1 MQKKSITYVFGS
13 GRIEKLKLDYDIAK
27 EFFYGYQKLSLKNDC
42 KIIEMSDPNEII
54 KPLNSFVDKI
64 LRKLTKFPI
73 YTKDILSGNNWKI
86 LRKSEVIILTTDL
99 LALSLVPYLII
110 LSLVKKVEI
119 YVIVMGLFG
128 RKSNNFIVK
137 IFQSIY
143 LKILNST
150 VNKYLFLG
158 KGEMDAASSN
168 YSKFKN
174 KFVFLPF
181 STDTVFWGKNDDN
194 LENSSGILFIG
205 NDGKRDY
212 ELVEQ
217 IAEKLQDIKFTF
229 VTNQIKST
237 NCKNVNLING
247 TWANEK
253 LTDQEIRDLY
263 TKSRLTIIPLK
274 ESLQPSGQS
283 VTLQSIAT
291 GTPVIIT
298 KTSGFWDETNF
309 SNNENI
315 FFNYENTLN
324 SWCDQINKIYYDTN
338 TLKEVSKNGLH
349 TVNNLYNLEIFSSEL
364 KNIIKI

>member
-13 GRIEKLKLDYDIAK
+13 GRIGKLKLDYDIAQ
-27 EFFYGYQKLSLKNDC
+27 EFFYGYQELSFKNDC
-42 KIIEMSDPNEII
+42 KIIEMRDPNEVT
-54 KPLNSFVDKI
+54 KPVNNFVDKI

-73 YTKDILSGNNWKI
+73 YTKDILSKNNWKI

-99 LALSLVPYLII
+99 LALSLIPYLIV
-110 LSLVKKVEI
+110 LSLMKKVEI

-150 VNKYLFLG
+150 INKYLFLG
-158 KGEMDAASSN
+158 KGEMDDASLN
-168 YSKFKN
+168 YPKFKN
-174 KFVFLPF
+174 KFLFLPF
-181 STDTVFWGKNDDN
+181 STDTVFWGKNDNN

-229 VTNQIKST
+229 VTSQIKST

-283 VTLQSIAT
+283 VALQSIAT
-291 GTPVIIT
+291 GTPVVIT

-315 FFNYENTLN
+315 FFNHENTLN
-324 SWCDQINKIYYDTN
+324 SWCDQINKIYDDTKK
-338 TLKEVSKNGLH
+338 LKKVSKNGLH
-349 TVNNLYNLEIFSSEL
+349 TVNNLYNLEIFTSEL

>member
-1 MQKKSITYVFGS
+1 MTNRITFLFLDGRT
-13 GRIEKLKLDYDIAK
+13 GRIYDKNYADD
-27 EFFYGYQKLSLKNDC
+27 FFYGYRYFLTKYKNV
-42 KIIEMSDPNEII
+42 KIIEMKKAKKNNLRNFIGFIDNLLRKISNCSFFLNDIVNLQNFKII
-54 KPLNSFVDKI
+54 KNTEI
-64 LRKLTKFPI
+64 
-73 YTKDILSGNNWKI
+73 
-86 LRKSEVIILTTDL
+86 
-99 LALSLVPYLII
+99 LII
-110 LSLVKKVEI
+110 TNDRLGFSSLPF
-119 YVIVMGLFG
+119 L
-128 RKSNNFIVK
+128 
-137 IFQSIY
+137 IY
-143 LKILNST
+143 LKIKKRKVIMFVMGMIKIEYKYFFIKFFNTLFTKILIKLCSNLIFLSENECLEAKEKHKNQA
-150 VNKYLFLG
+150 NKMEYIPFCVDTNFWQRS
-158 KGEMDAASSN
+158 KN
-168 YSKFKN
+168 YTINKN
-174 KFVFLPF
+174 
-181 STDTVFWGKNDDN
+181 
-194 LENSSGILFIG
+194 ILFIG

-217 IAEKLQDIKFTF
+217 IAEKLKDIKFTF

-309 SNNENI
+309 SNSENI

-324 SWCDQINKIYYDTN
+324 SWCDQINKIYHDTN
-338 TLKEVSKNGLH
+338 TLKEVSKNGFH

>member
-1 MQKKSITYVFGS
+1 M
-13 GRIEKLKLDYDIAK
+13 
-27 EFFYGYQKLSLKNDC
+27 
-42 KIIEMSDPNEII
+42 
-54 KPLNSFVDKI
+54 
-64 LRKLTKFPI
+64 
-73 YTKDILSGNNWKI
+73 
-86 LRKSEVIILTTDL
+86 
-99 LALSLVPYLII
+99 
-110 LSLVKKVEI
+110 
-119 YVIVMGLFG
+119 
-128 RKSNNFIVK
+128 
-137 IFQSIY
+137 
-143 LKILNST
+143 
-150 VNKYLFLG
+150 
-158 KGEMDAASSN
+158 
-168 YSKFKN
+168 
-174 KFVFLPF
+174 
-181 STDTVFWGKNDDN
+181 
-194 LENSSGILFIG
+194 
-205 NDGKRDY
+205 
-212 ELVEQ
+212 
-217 IAEKLQDIKFTF
+217 QDIKFTF

-298 KTSGFWDETNF
+298 KTSGFWDEANF
-309 SNNENI
+309 SNSENI

-338 TLKEVSKNGLH
+338 MLKTVSKNGLH